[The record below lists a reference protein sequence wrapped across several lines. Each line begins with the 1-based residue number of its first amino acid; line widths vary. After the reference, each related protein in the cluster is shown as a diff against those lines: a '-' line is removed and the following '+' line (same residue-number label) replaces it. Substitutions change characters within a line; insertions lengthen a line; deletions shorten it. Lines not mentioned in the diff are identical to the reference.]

1 MLILDLIQE
10 ISDPRLKGKVHHPLE
25 SILFITLCA
34 VLSGS
39 DTWSDIELYG
49 RGKKDWFSKY
59 INMDNGIPS
68 EWTFRRF
75 FMLLPADVMESLLRQ
90 FSALVLKKSEIKS
103 DQIAIDG
110 KALCGSKRKDL
121 TCLQSVTAWCHENGL
136 VLAEIQ
142 TEVKSNEITAIPLL
156 INSLEIKNTTVTI
169 DAAGCQKNIVKLI
182 TDKKGDYVL
191 GLKGNQPTLFQAAK
205 NLKEVVGEHDYN
217 RLHDKFDKSHGRF
230 TRRTYFGYDAS
241 TLPNISEWSGAKSII
256 AVETISSKTNSDK
269 TTAEWRYYLSS
280 HEASNPKLPD
290 YIRNHWGIENKL
302 HWVLD
307 VQMNEDDDQKAERQS
322 TRSFVLIKR
331 IALNIVRAKV
341 ESLPKKKGKKM
352 SVRSHLKKAGWDS
365 DYLLLLMSDL

>member
-1 MLILDLIQE
+1 
-10 ISDPRLKGKVHHPLE
+10 
-25 SILFITLCA
+25 
-34 VLSGS
+34 
-39 DTWSDIELYG
+39 
-49 RGKKDWFSKY
+49 
-59 INMDNGIPS
+59 
-68 EWTFRRF
+68 
-75 FMLLPADVMESLLRQ
+75 MESLLRQ
-90 FSALVLKKSEIKS
+90 FAALVLKKSEIKS